1 MRIASLHVY
10 PVKGCR
16 AIDVTRSDVL
26 RSGLRHDRRFMIVD
40 GGGAF
45 VTQRQHPAL
54 ALVETAFDGDTIVLT
69 TPSKA
74 TARIPLH
81 GGDGPR
87 RRVVVWKDEV
97 EAIEVPGD
105 GAALLSEHLGG
116 AMSLVFMPDDVV
128 RQVDR
133 TYAREGDRVGFADG
147 YPVLFAFA
155 ASHASLVGAMETPV
169 PIDRF
174 RANVVVDGG
183 AAWDEERHARLTAGT
198 LPFRTPKRCVRCDV
212 TLVDQATA
220 VKGKEPLR
228 TLARLRRSPEGVQP
242 PVAFS
247 DVCFAMNAI
256 PDGEGHLA
264 VGDPVAFTA
273 G

>member
-16 AIDVTRSDVL
+16 AIDVASSDVL

-40 GGGAF
+40 RDGAF
-45 VTQRQHPAL
+45 VTQRQHPEL

-69 TPSKA
+69 VPSTA
-74 TARIPLH
+74 TARVPLR
-81 GGDGPR
+81 GADGPR

-97 EAIEVPGD
+97 DVVEVPGD
-105 GAALLSEHLGG
+105 GAALLSHHLG
-116 AMSLVFMPDDVV
+116 APVSLVFMPDDVI

-133 TYAREGDRVGFADG
+133 TYALEGDRVGFADG

-155 ASHASLVGAMETPV
+155 SSHASLVGEMETPV

-174 RANVVVDGG
+174 RANVVVEGG
-183 AAWDEERHARLTAGT
+183 APWDEERHARLTAGP

-220 VKGKEPLR
+220 AKGKEPLR
-228 TLARLRRSPEGVQP
+228 TLARIRRSPEGVQP
-242 PVAFS
+242 PVGWS

-256 PDGEGHLA
+256 PDGEGRLA
-264 VGDPVAFTA
+264 VGDAVSFTA